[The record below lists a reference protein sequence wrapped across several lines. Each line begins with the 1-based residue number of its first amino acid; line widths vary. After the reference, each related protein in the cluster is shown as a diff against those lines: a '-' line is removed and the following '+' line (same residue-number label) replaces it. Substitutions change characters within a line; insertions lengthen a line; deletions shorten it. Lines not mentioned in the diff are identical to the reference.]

1 MIRARITSMKMNKP
15 TGLLMLLLTALPLN
29 AQTHADIC
37 ASIGQ
42 TDVAVDI
49 CHANLRQWEG
59 GYRRDLDAA
68 ARHADNPQQFMRE
81 STQVLDQEIFQC
93 RDSECIRIAYADEI
107 HRLQTIERN
116 SIEAAA
122 AWIPPTGD
130 DQTNPDTHSPD
141 AAMSRSTET
150 EEAPNWQPSESTEA
164 DPPARDE
171 TSSSASTSTHPSG
184 QTGAEAKPPDSGAG
198 GKSAEKPQTRS
209 FLDQLAVLSLWVA
222 FGCVLLL
229 MLLAATNHVVVFYDG
244 LDVWWSF
251 APLLSLATGYMIAR
265 SISSEDAGTSFLEIL
280 VMGIAVLVAAVST
293 LINYHN
299 AIRHNR
305 SMILG
310 LAIGTLKLA
319 ASSFTVLSVAGQL
332 SRLSDSEST
341 RRERADAMLTLAM
354 IGFVWW
360 ILVNGQRVYEKR
372 GWQPLPAT

>member
-1 MIRARITSMKMNKP
+1 MSMGIGKLA
-15 TGLLMLLLTALPLN
+15 GLLMLLLAASQLH
-29 AQTHADIC
+29 AQRHADIC
-37 ASIGQ
+37 TSIGQ

-49 CHANLRQWEG
+49 CRANLRQWEDS
-59 GYRRDLDAA
+59 YRRDLEAA
-68 ARHADNPQQFMRE
+68 ARYADDPQQFMNE

-93 RDSECIRIAYADEI
+93 RDSECIRIVYVDEI

-122 AWIPPTGD
+122 AWVPPTRD
-130 DQTNPDTHSPD
+130 DQTNPDTQSPD
-141 AAMSRSTET
+141 AAMPRSTEM

-164 DPPARDE
+164 DPLAPDE
-171 TSSSASTSTHPSG
+171 TSSASTSTHPSG
-184 QTGAEAKPPDSGAG
+184 QTGTDAKPPDATAG
-198 GKSAEKPQTRS
+198 GKSAEKPKTRS
-209 FLDQLAVLSLWVA
+209 FLDQLAVLSLWA
-222 FGCVLLL
+222 ALGCVLLL

-280 VMGIAVLVAAVST
+280 VMGFAILVAAAST

-310 LAIGTLKLA
+310 VAIGTLKLA

-332 SRLSDSEST
+332 SRLSDSGST
-341 RRERADAMLTLAM
+341 RRERADAMLTLAV

-360 ILVNGQRVYEKR
+360 VLVNGQRVYEKR
-372 GWQPLPAT
+372 GWQPLPTT

>member
-1 MIRARITSMKMNKP
+1 
-15 TGLLMLLLTALPLN
+15 
-29 AQTHADIC
+29 
-37 ASIGQ
+37 
-42 TDVAVDI
+42 
-49 CHANLRQWEG
+49 
-59 GYRRDLDAA
+59 
-68 ARHADNPQQFMRE
+68 
-81 STQVLDQEIFQC
+81 
-93 RDSECIRIAYADEI
+93 
-107 HRLQTIERN
+107 
-116 SIEAAA
+116 
-122 AWIPPTGD
+122 
-130 DQTNPDTHSPD
+130 
-141 AAMSRSTET
+141 
-150 EEAPNWQPSESTEA
+150 
-164 DPPARDE
+164 
-171 TSSSASTSTHPSG
+171 
-184 QTGAEAKPPDSGAG
+184 
-198 GKSAEKPQTRS
+198 
-209 FLDQLAVLSLWVA
+209 
-222 FGCVLLL
+222 

-319 ASSFTVLSVAGQL
+319 TSSFTVLSVAGQL